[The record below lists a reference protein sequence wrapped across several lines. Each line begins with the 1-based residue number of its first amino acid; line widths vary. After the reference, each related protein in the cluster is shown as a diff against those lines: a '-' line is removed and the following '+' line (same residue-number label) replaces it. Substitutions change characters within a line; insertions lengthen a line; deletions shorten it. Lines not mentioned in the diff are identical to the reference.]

1 MPRTRSIAAPLGDP
15 ARLPPGRYLGTIGR
29 HLDSGFALVS
39 EVLHPVGRTL
49 PEHDHA
55 LDYFSMVVRGRY
67 VETIAGRTLD
77 YAPFQVGFHPAGMP
91 HRDRVGDC
99 GARFVCLEVRPQ
111 SLHAFASPIR
121 IAPTLLPADATL
133 PLVRAWRHLC
143 AGTLEPIVLDGLA
156 WELCGPAPRR
166 ANIER
171 PCPRWLTRCLALIED
186 AHDEPWTLAAVA
198 AAVGVHPVHLS
209 REFRRRFGRTFGE
222 CLLRARVRA
231 ACRSIA
237 ESDESLAST
246 AARAGFADQSHFC
259 RVFKAEVG
267 CTPGAF
273 AASVG
278 RFAQPR

>member
-1 MPRTRSIAAPLGDP
+1 MPRARPPAAALGEAD
-15 ARLPPGRYLGTIGR
+15 RLPAGRYLGSIGR
-29 HLDSGFALVS
+29 RLDSGFALVS
-39 EVLHPVGRTL
+39 EVLHPVGRAL

-67 VETIAGRTLD
+67 VETLAGRTLD
-77 YAPFQVGFHPAGMP
+77 YAPFQVGFHPARMP

-99 GARFVCLEVRPQ
+99 GARFLCLELRPQ
-111 SLHAFASPIR
+111 PLQAFASAIPF
-121 IAPTLLPADATL
+121 APCLLPADATL
-133 PLVRAWRHLC
+133 PLVQVWRQLC
-143 AGTLEPIVLDGLA
+143 ADSLTPLVLDSLA

-166 ANIER
+166 ATMER
-171 PCPRWLTRCLALIED
+171 PRARWLTRCLALIED
-186 AHDEPWTLAAVA
+186 AYDEPWTVAGVA

-209 REFRRRFGRTFGE
+209 REFRRRFRRTFGE

-231 ACRSIA
+231 ACRRIV

-246 AARAGFADQSHFC
+246 AAQVGFADQSHFC

-267 CTPGAF
+267 CTPRAF

-278 RFAQPR
+278 RRA